1 MNLES
6 FIALAKEHGASDLHL
21 EPGLPMALRVLGG
34 RFQEKISCMWYMRE
48 RSGPCRVA
56 NLAQILDVAL

>member
-34 RFQEKISCMWYMRE
+34 RFQEKIFVCGICVSV
-48 RSGPCRVA
+48 PA
-56 NLAQILDVAL
+56 LAG